1 MANTYCTAINT
12 GKGFYTHQDRNNF
25 YLSGH
30 PGDVWIIGDNSKGAA
45 WINRVSGIGKL
56 KAEAQKIIDDL
67 TEEGQATWDALPEA
81 EKAPT
86 VGFDSISRPVDYT
99 LP

>member
-1 MANTYCTAINT
+1 
-12 GKGFYTHQDRNNF
+12 
-25 YLSGH
+25 
-30 PGDVWIIGDNSKGAA
+30 
-45 WINRVSGIGKL
+45 VSGIGKL